1 MNFFLAAVDLSP
13 VQLTDSTA
21 FVDQTLAYVMPSI
34 LTFCTAAVSF
44 KVLIYFFNA
53 GKVNDSS

>member
-53 GKVNDSS
+53 GKGQ